1 MTEPGNT
8 DAYLS
13 AVLEIEWHGVTWIGR
28 PSDSTTIPT
37 DETSKPQ
44 FLNFQSMVITA
55 WNPNG
60 EVSTA
65 EENARLNLLL
75 RDDLEKTGMTFFE
88 CLGRDESGQHFEE
101 SFLVIYAAENQAEDL
116 LDLARQYCQE
126 AVFLLQA
133 ETRVLRFVRLKQKEF
148 RQMFQWALA

>member
-28 PSDSTTIPT
+28 PLDSATIPT
-37 DETSKPQ
+37 DEPSTHQ
-44 FLNFQSMVITA
+44 FLNFESMVITA
-55 WNPNG
+55 WNA
-60 EVSTA
+60 S
-65 EENARLNLLL
+65 ENARLNLLL

-101 SFLVIYAAENQAEDL
+101 SF
-116 LDLARQYCQE
+116 
-126 AVFLLQA
+126 
-133 ETRVLRFVRLKQKEF
+133 
-148 RQMFQWALA
+148 W

>member
-28 PSDSTTIPT
+28 PLDSATIPT
-37 DETSKPQ
+37 DEPSKPQ
-44 FLNFQSMVITA
+44 FLNFESMVITA

-101 SFLVIYAAENQAEDL
+101 SF
-116 LDLARQYCQE
+116 
-126 AVFLLQA
+126 
-133 ETRVLRFVRLKQKEF
+133 
-148 RQMFQWALA
+148 W

>member
-28 PSDSTTIPT
+28 PLDSATIPT

-44 FLNFQSMVITA
+44 FLNFESMVITA

-60 EVSTA
+60 KDCSA
-65 EENARLNLLL
+65 SENARLNLLL

-101 SFLVIYAAENQAEDL
+101 SF
-116 LDLARQYCQE
+116 
-126 AVFLLQA
+126 
-133 ETRVLRFVRLKQKEF
+133 
-148 RQMFQWALA
+148 W